1 MGSGDDEPP
10 DSDEP
15 PDGSDAMVL
24 NLDEHVPPLVQVR
37 RWAAEALSDLTGDEL
52 GDVLLVATELVTNAY
67 DHGRCARKL
76 RIWRLVKSCAV
87 RIEVAD
93 NSPALPTLGRSTI
106 NPARGRGMVIVDKL
120 SKVWG
125 VIPDVIGKTVWAE
138 VPYSAS

>member
-10 DSDEP
+10 DSTDE
-15 PDGSDAMVL
+15 MVL
-24 NLDEHVPPLVQVR
+24 DLGERVPPLVLVR
-37 RWAAEALSDLTGDEL
+37 RWAAEALADLTGDEL

-67 DHGRCARKL
+67 DHGRCAREL
-76 RIWRLVKSCAV
+76 RIRRLGESCAV

-93 NSPALPTLGRSTI
+93 YSPALPTLGRSTI
-106 NPARGRGMVIVDKL
+106 NPSRGRGLVIVDKL

-125 VIPDVIGKTVWAE
+125 VIPNVIGKTVWAD

>member
-1 MGSGDDEPP
+1 MGSGEDEPP
-10 DSDEP
+10 DSA
-15 PDGSDAMVL
+15 DAMVL
-24 NLDEHVPPLVQVR
+24 DLSEHVPPLVLVR
-37 RWAAEALSDLTGDEL
+37 RWAAEALADLTGDEL

-67 DHGRCARKL
+67 DHGRRAREL
-76 RIWRLVKSCAV
+76 RIWRLDESRAV

-93 NSPALPTLGRSTI
+93 NSPVLPTLGRSTV

-125 VIPDVIGKTVWAE
+125 VVPNVIGKTVWAE